1 MKKSQLNAIS
11 YAYYE
16 RMRKQQEKYIKEHN
30 LIEDF
35 KKSKY
40 KTMSRY
46 LRFVCKVC
54 VDVNG
59 NVYSVK

>member
-11 YAYYE
+11 YAYFE

-46 LRFVCKVC
+46 LRFVCNVC